1 MASYKVVEVYTDI
14 TDCTLHFRVHFFLSC
29 VEHSHSFL
37 MSVRCHKKS
46 MSDSC
51 AVKFICY
58 TLASVVWKCS
68 SP

>member
-1 MASYKVVEVYTDI
+1 
-14 TDCTLHFRVHFFLSC
+14 
-29 VEHSHSFL
+29 

-46 MSDSC
+46 MSDLC

-68 SP
+68 SARQFSMDYFSLS